1 MKARNNDYFNFKIK
15 IEMSVKRSALVYGI
29 TLVIDR
35 LAFVLKLF
43 PTYCDAEEKSPEGIV
58 SI

>member
-15 IEMSVKRSALVYGI
+15 IEMSVKSALVYGI
-29 TLVIDR
+29 TFVIDR

-43 PTYCDAEEKSPEGIV
+43 PTYCDAEEKSPEGIG